1 MHFIVSLRECLPRE
15 CGEGQQQRALGLTV
29 RAPHNCTNLPPPPYC
44 LQAPHHKNTRRG
56 FEPIEFVFPLGAL
69 TDLLL
74 FHINHGHA
82 LIAEDVTLFNSRLG
96 FTFTDQT
103 FNW

>member
-1 MHFIVSLRECLPRE
+1 MPAKGV
-15 CGEGQQQRALGLTV
+15 GGGAVAAGAGLTV
-29 RAPHNCTNLPPPPYC
+29 RAPHNCTNLLPPPYC

-56 FEPIEFVFPLGAL
+56 FEPIEFVFPLGPL

-82 LIAEDVTLFNSRLG
+82 LIADDTTLFNSRLG